1 MAYLISRAF
10 VLFFTMMIH
19 TAVMVASFHQPRIFF
34 ARTAYRLPGNAVT
47 ILFANA
53 RKSSTS
59 VRTKER
65 PYRLLIVESPSKCN
79 TIAKILS
86 KYVEDK
92 GLPFDYQVLSCMGH
106 IRDLSQKKVN
116 DDQGD
121 FPYPVAGVDLRNA
134 AYLPSYVL
142 IPGKEKIVSQLRS
155 AASSAERV
163 LLATDPDREGEAMAW
178 HLTQVLD
185 PNVQMERVTFT
196 EITPTAISA
205 AVEKPTNVNPH
216 LVRAQ
221 ETRRILDRLAG
232 FTVSPVLWKK
242 IAPGL
247 SAGRVQSVGMA
258 LTVQRE
264 RERLMFQ
271 SVDYASIS
279 GVFIDESQNQINAKL
294 VSIGET
300 PVANSAKDLENESR
314 IHLHI
319 DNASNWVHEWMDASE
334 WAVKTVESRPRQ
346 TSPPEPYK
354 TSTLQQ
360 DAVRRLGLSV
370 QQTMRAAQRLYEQ
383 GLISYMRTDS
393 AHLSDDVESVIRE
406 TVINEF
412 GIDQHVSRSDKAAK
426 KKKKDSKFAQ
436 EAHEAIRPAIQPD
449 GRFIAPDLLD
459 LSLSEVERSLYQVIY
474 RRTLACRMP
483 PLITNQTTAIIEGIM
498 EDGLIVNF
506 RASGSV
512 VLDPGFTRAYGRVDD
527 NNDDDDGQ
535 LPPIQRGQK
544 IQAHN
549 LTAVNHQ
556 TQPPPRYT
564 EASFVKELEAL
575 GVGRPSTYASTIQ
588 ILRDRAYVGS
598 PASSSSPPRNSRKVV
613 SGPAISAVR
622 AAGGDEFT
630 GGGARGPMV
639 PSLTAFIVCTLLEKH
654 CPSYVD
660 PDFTARMEERLDQIA
675 SGEIDSEEDRK
686 QYLNEFYAGDNGL
699 AAQVK
704 RIDETVT
711 ADDARRARLPNL
723 LVDNGEQGTEDV
735 GLFVGP
741 WGPYVQLA
749 SQNGSDKPSSA
760 SLPAGMAADLSTI
773 TPSVLKALLSARQ
786 GGGLLLGN
794 HPDNGK
800 PIYLKT
806 GRFGA
811 YLQLGDDEDSSTHSL
826 PRQKAIM
833 RDLDDLNPDAEDM
846 DLSQML
852 GLTFEEAVGY
862 VSLPRTVCTLEDL
875 PITASIGPY
884 GPYLKYNNSFVSL
897 DPKDGDVLS
906 VDTDVAIRV
915 VTDGII
921 NGKSKSSR
929 GVIAELGEKDGHVV
943 AVKKGRYGNYLNWK
957 KVNAKLPA
965 EYAGNPSGIPLD
977 LAWDLI
983 KEKDGTSAGGKSSKV
998 SKTKGIVLPTA
1009 PKRPLSAYLHF
1020 CAAKRRE
1027 VTETTAKLGEISK
1040 KLAKLWA
1047 ELGDSD
1053 REIYLELAATAKEE
1067 YIQARARWE
1076 QDCQKILNESKG
1088 SQPTRRMTM
1097 SLTKINEGPKRPLSA
1112 YLHFCAAKR
1121 PEVATE
1127 GRKLGDISKELAR
1140 LWAVTPDRSEYEKLA
1155 EEDKKRYDREMQQHS
1170 QGNRSGTGERT
1181 ALQQEVHS
1189 KSATAEEFANNK
1201 IATVRSPSAYML
1213 FCKEVRPQM
1222 IDEKTGE
1229 KLPFGE
1235 ASKRIA
1241 TMWKECDAD
1250 VRQRFEKMAAEEKER
1265 MLVVNG

>member
-1 MAYLISRAF
+1 
-10 VLFFTMMIH
+10 MMH
-19 TAVMVASFHQPRIFF
+19 TAVMVASFHQPRSFF
-34 ARTAYRLPGNAVT
+34 ARTAYRLPGNAAT
-47 ILFANA
+47 ILFAYA
-53 RKSSTS
+53 RKSSSS
-59 VRTKER
+59 VRSKER

-86 KYVEDK
+86 KYVEEK
-92 GLPFDYQVLSCMGH
+92 GLPYEYQVLSCMGH
-106 IRDLSQKKVN
+106 IRDLSQKKLN
-116 DDQGD
+116 DEQGD
-121 FPYPVAGVDLRNA
+121 FPFPVAGVDLRNA
-134 AYLPSYVL
+134 AYSPSYVL

-178 HLTQVLD
+178 HLTQVLG

-196 EITPTAISA
+196 EITPTAIAA

-232 FTVSPVLWKK
+232 FTVSPVLWRK

-279 GVFIDESQNQINAKL
+279 GVFIDESKNQISAKL
-294 VSIGET
+294 VSIGEK

-319 DNASNWVHEWMDASE
+319 DNASSWAHEWMDASE
-334 WAVKTVESRPRQ
+334 WKVKMVESRSRQ

-393 AHLSDDVESVIRE
+393 THLSDDVESVIRE
-406 TVINEF
+406 TVVHEF
-412 GIDQHVSRSDKAAK
+412 GIDQHVSKSEKAAK
-426 KKKKDSKFAQ
+426 KKKKDAKFAQ

-449 GRFIAPDLLD
+449 GRFVAPDLLD
-459 LSLSEVERSLYQVIY
+459 LSLPEVERSLYQVIY

-483 PLITNQTTAIIEGIM
+483 PLVTNQTTAIIEGIV
-498 EDGLIVNF
+498 EDGLTVDF

-535 LPPIQRGQK
+535 LPPLTRDQV

-549 LTAVNHQ
+549 LTAANHQ

-598 PASSSSPPRNSRKVV
+598 PASSSSPPRNTRKAA

-639 PSLTAFIVCTLLEKH
+639 PSLTAFVVCTLLEKH

-686 QYLNEFYAGDNGL
+686 QYLNEFYAGENGL

-711 ADDARRARLPNL
+711 ADDARRARLPGL
-723 LVDNGEQGTEDV
+723 LVDNGNQGTEDV

-749 SQNGSDKPSSA
+749 SQDGSDKPSSA
-760 SLPAGMAADLSTI
+760 PLPAGMASDLSTI
-773 TPSVLKALLSARQ
+773 TPSVLKALLSARL

-811 YLQLGDDEDSSTHSL
+811 YLQLGDDDDSTTHSL

-833 RDLDDLNPDAEDM
+833 RDLDDWDPEAEDL

-897 DPKDGDVLS
+897 DLRDGDVLS

-921 NGKSKSSR
+921 NGKAKSNR

-943 AVKKGRYGNYLNWK
+943 TVKKGRYGNYLNWK

-965 EYAGNPSGIPLD
+965 EYAGNPSDIPLD

-983 KEKDGTSAGGKSSKV
+983 KERDDPSGGGKSGKASKAQ
-998 SKTKGIVLPTA
+998 GIVLPTA

-1020 CAAKRRE
+1020 CAAKRPE
-1027 VTETTAKLGEISK
+1027 VAETTAKLGEISK

-1053 REIYLELAATAKEE
+1053 REKYLELAATAKEG
-1067 YIQARARWE
+1067 YSQARARWE
-1076 QDCQKILNESKG
+1076 QDCQKILKESKG
-1088 SQPTRRMTM
+1088 SQPTERIAV
-1097 SLTKINEGPKRPLSA
+1097 SSTKSIEGPKRPLSA
-1112 YLHFCAAKR
+1112 YLYFCAAKR
-1121 PEVATE
+1121 PEVAKD
-1127 GRKLGDISKELAR
+1127 GRKLGEISKELAR
-1140 LWAVTPDRSEYEKLA
+1140 LWAITPDRSEYEMLA
-1155 EEDKKRYDREMQQHS
+1155 EEDKKRYERELQLQTT
-1170 QGNRSGTGERT
+1170 GNRSSTGTLEKEHT
-1181 ALQQEVHS
+1181 ASRHEVHS
-1189 KSATAEEFANNK
+1189 KSVTAEEFASNK
-1201 IATVRSPSAYML
+1201 VAAVRSPSAYML

-1241 TMWKECDAD
+1241 TMWKECDAN
-1250 VRQRFEKMAAEEKER
+1250 VKERFEKMAAEEKER
-1265 MLVVNG
+1265 VLVVNG